1 MCSKATDED
10 ENPRSARAAARMP
23 ADGRPDVVLIFGWGQ
38 GSVDDRGEV
47 APIRCPNC
55 HNDVF
60 LHLVRSTK
68 EVSLYFVP
76 VMPYGTDEYLVCR
89 VCGHGLHVALEHQS
103 AVEGMRAATL
113 LYRQG
118 RITEPDYRARID
130 RFWQTMGVALPAGD
144 IPAAGAVGP
153 AGGGLPDPVHAAPP
167 EASLADRLIEL
178 ARLRAAGI
186 LTDEEFDAAKRHL
199 LER

>member
-1 MCSKATDED
+1 M
-10 ENPRSARAAARMP
+10 
-23 ADGRPDVVLIFGWGQ
+23 VLIFGWGQ

-113 LYRQG
+113 LFRAG
-118 RITEPDYRARID
+118 RITEPDYRARSD
-130 RFWQTMGVALPAGD
+130 RFWRSMSVAL
-144 IPAAGAVGP
+144 AAGAIP
-153 AGGGLPDPVHAAPP
+153 AGGPASGAPDQASGTDHPSPHEP
-167 EASLADRLIEL
+167 SLADRLAEL
-178 ARLRAAGI
+178 ARLRAEGI
-186 LTDEEFDAAKRHL
+186 LTDEEFGAAKRHL

>member
-1 MCSKATDED
+1 M
-10 ENPRSARAAARMP
+10 
-23 ADGRPDVVLIFGWGQ
+23 VLIFGWGQ

-47 APIRCPNC
+47 APVRCPNC

-103 AVEGMRAATL
+103 AVEGMRAATRL
-113 LYRQG
+113 FRES
-118 RITEPDYRARID
+118 RITEPDYRARTD
-130 RFWQTMGVALPAGD
+130 RFWQSMGVALATD
-144 IPAAGAVGP
+144 AIP
-153 AGGGLPDPVHAAPP
+153 AGGPVAQASGPVDTALSEP
-167 EASLADRLIEL
+167 SLADRLVEL
-178 ARLRAAGI
+178 ARLRAEGI
-186 LTDEEFDAAKRHL
+186 LTDEEFGAAKRHL

>member
-1 MCSKATDED
+1 
-10 ENPRSARAAARMP
+10 
-23 ADGRPDVVLIFGWGQ
+23 VVLIFGWGQ

-113 LYRQG
+113 LFREG
-118 RITEPDYRARID
+118 RITEPDYRARTD
-130 RFWQTMGVALPAGD
+130 RFWQTLGVALPSGA
-144 IPAAGAVGP
+144 IPAASAAGP
-153 AGGGLPDPVHAAPP
+153 APGHVSGPAHTAPF
-167 EASLADRLIEL
+167 EESLADRLAEL
-178 ARLRAAGI
+178 ARLRAEGI

>member
-1 MCSKATDED
+1 M
-10 ENPRSARAAARMP
+10 
-23 ADGRPDVVLIFGWGQ
+23 VLIFGWGQ

-113 LYRQG
+113 LFREG
-118 RITEPDYRARID
+118 RITEPDYRARTD
-130 RFWQTMGVALPAGD
+130 RFWQTLGVALPSGA
-144 IPAAGAVGP
+144 IPAAGAGGP
-153 AGGGLPDPVHAAPP
+153 APGHVSGPAHTAPF
-167 EASLADRLIEL
+167 EASLADRLTEL
-178 ARLRAAGI
+178 ARLRAEGI

>member
-1 MCSKATDED
+1 M
-10 ENPRSARAAARMP
+10 
-23 ADGRPDVVLIFGWGQ
+23 VLIFGWGQ

-113 LYRQG
+113 LFREG

-130 RFWQTMGVALPAGD
+130 RFWQTTGVALQAGA
-144 IPAAGAVGP
+144 IPAAGA
-153 AGGGLPDPVHAAPP
+153 GGHTPGQAPGLVHTTSS
-167 EASLADRLIEL
+167 EASLADRLTEL
-178 ARLRAAGI
+178 ARLRTEGI
-186 LTDEEFDAAKRHL
+186 LTHEEFDAAKRHL

>member
-1 MCSKATDED
+1 
-10 ENPRSARAAARMP
+10 
-23 ADGRPDVVLIFGWGQ
+23 VVLIFGWGQ

-47 APIRCPNC
+47 APVRCPNC

-68 EVSLYFVP
+68 EVSHYFIP

-89 VCGHGLHVALEHQS
+89 VCGHGLHVALEHQT
-103 AVEGMRAATL
+103 AVEGMRAATRL
-113 LYRQG
+113 FREG
-118 RITEPDYRARID
+118 RITEPDYRARTD
-130 RFWQTMGVALPAGD
+130 RFWQTMGVALSVGG
-144 IPAAGAVGP
+144 IPAASGGGP
-153 AGGGLPDPVHAAPP
+153 APGGVPGQAPGP
-167 EASLADRLIEL
+167 AHSSPSEVSLADRLIEL

>member
-1 MCSKATDED
+1 
-10 ENPRSARAAARMP
+10 
-23 ADGRPDVVLIFGWGQ
+23 
-38 GSVDDRGEV
+38 VDDRGEV

-113 LYRQG
+113 LFREG

-130 RFWQTMGVALPAGD
+130 RFWQTMGVALQTGT
-144 IPAAGAVGP
+144 ISAAGAARPAPGP
-153 AGGGLPDPVHAAPP
+153 TSGPVDPAPF
-167 EASLADRLIEL
+167 EASLADRLTEL
-178 ARLRAAGI
+178 ARLRAEGI